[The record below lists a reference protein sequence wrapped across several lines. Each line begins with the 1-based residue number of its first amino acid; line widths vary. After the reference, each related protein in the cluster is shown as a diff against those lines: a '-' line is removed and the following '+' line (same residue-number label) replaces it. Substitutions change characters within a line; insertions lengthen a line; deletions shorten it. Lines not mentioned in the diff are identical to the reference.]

1 MTIRHEHDRPESRRR
16 LGLTRP
22 LEIENSHSQVRRN
35 GRWPTLLHRRPR
47 RREAKLGAQKI
58 QIAVSYGGNVEVGL
72 QPCRRWPLA
81 PFSATAPENAV
92 TGAEKSNQ
100 AAGHEVRRPR
110 RQAL

>member
-1 MTIRHEHDRPESRRR
+1 MADTAAQAAQAQGSKAGCPEDTDCRA
-16 LGLTRP
+16 T
-22 LEIENSHSQVRRN
+22 
-35 GRWPTLLHRRPR
+35 
-47 RREAKLGAQKI
+47 
-58 QIAVSYGGNVEVGL
+58 AVTWRSDLATAE
-72 QPCRRWPLA
+72 RWPLA